1 MKKNFQVMSYIYGKF
16 EYLDVQAKIIVALEF
31 TKLLN
36 TGVWNGERGV
46 RESKREMERQTERQR
61 ENIEIWGVNETKA
74 FESYIK
80 LSISIKAFLNIHKH
94 ICKRRL
100 NWFTYE

>member
-1 MKKNFQVMSYIYGKF
+1 MSYIYGKF

-61 ENIEIWGVNETKA
+61 ENIDEKREKKIIEYEGLCMMRNMRGKWNQ
-74 FESYIK
+74 SLWK
-80 LSISIKAFLNIHKH
+80 LHK
-94 ICKRRL
+94 II
-100 NWFTYE
+100 Y